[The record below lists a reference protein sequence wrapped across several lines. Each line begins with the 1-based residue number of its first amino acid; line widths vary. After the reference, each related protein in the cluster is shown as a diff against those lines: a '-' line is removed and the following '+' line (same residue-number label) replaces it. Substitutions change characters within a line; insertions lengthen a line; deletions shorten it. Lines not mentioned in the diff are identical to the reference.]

1 MIVAAVGAAQAIGI
15 ALALYA
21 QVFCLLSWRFCKPNG
36 WLTFPWL
43 RR

>member
-21 QVFCLLSWRFCKPNG
+21 QVFCLLS
-36 WLTFPWL
+36 
-43 RR
+43 